1 MYLTTS
7 PSYINFLFFHFPSIL
22 YHVRSGQADVLT
34 RTNLLP
40 GNIPHFDCDSEE
52 DSFLGTSRE
61 SSLPYEQEE
70 YVPYIF
76 EVNEDFTC
84 GVDENMNYLP
94 TRKLNKLLKEK
105 EKERVKDKEKVKEKE
120 EEKEKERALSVLTEQ
135 KKGKEIVREIGMIR
149 EKEEEIMMERERK
162 IKSSI
167 LPIGSS
173 ILYLFLALS
182 NSALTMPEDPEDNEE
197 NIKNRNKIRKSPPSP
212 SLWLDWV
219 AASQ

>member
-1 MYLTTS
+1 MLHLSFQYY
-7 PSYINFLFFHFPSIL
+7 YI
-22 YHVRSGQADVLT
+22 RSGQADVLT

-84 GVDENMNYLP
+84 GVDGNMNYLP
-94 TRKLNKLLKEK
+94 TRKLNKLPKEK
-105 EKERVKDKEKVKEKE
+105 EKEKVKDKEKVKLKEKE

-149 EKEEEIMMERERK
+149 EKEEEIMMERERN

-173 ILYLFLALS
+173 MLSLFLTLS

>member
-1 MYLTTS
+1 MLHLSFQYY
-7 PSYINFLFFHFPSIL
+7 YI
-22 YHVRSGQADVLT
+22 RSGQADVLT

-84 GVDENMNYLP
+84 GVDGNMNYLP
-94 TRKLNKLLKEK
+94 TRKLNKLPKEK
-105 EKERVKDKEKVKEKE
+105 EKEKEKVKEKNKEKEKE
-120 EEKEKERALSVLTEQ
+120 EEKAKEKENERALSVLTEQ

-162 IKSSI
+162 IKSSSV
-167 LPIGSS
+167 LPLGSS
-173 ILYLFLALS
+173 MLSLFLTLS